1 MYKIITMIG
10 TRPEIIKMSPVIPL
24 FDDHFEHVLVHSG
37 QHYSAN
43 MDSIFFEELALRQ
56 PDECLDVGSCSPGA
70 QVARILERFE
80 SILLARMPDAV
91 VVQGD
96 TNTTL
101 AGALAVAKHKQ
112 KGIRL
117 VHIEAGMRSH
127 NLSQPEEINR
137 RLVDQMSD
145 LLLVPCRCD
154 LPNLQKEGLNH
165 VVAKVTGNT
174 VIESCLRMGRLIR
187 DSEICDTYG
196 LQRNKYV
203 VATFHRQETVDD
215 CKRLRV
221 LCQTIKEIG
230 REYDVILPLHPRT
243 QKMIQHYGVTFTAE
257 KLRIID
263 PVGYQ
268 DMIALLKNARF
279 CMTDSGGI
287 VEEAAVLGVPGLI
300 LRSETEH
307 MKYVTSGIHRLVA
320 GDFKLILEQARTLMF
335 DEEEYLQRKAAV
347 VPKPKSPANRIVKEI
362 YNLLQNTH

>member
-1 MYKIITMIG
+1 MYRIITIIG

-24 FDDHFEHVLVHSG
+24 LDDHFDHFLVHSG

-43 MDSIFFEELALRQ
+43 MDSVFFEELSLRQ
-56 PDECLDVGSCSPGA
+56 PDKCLEVGSCSPGA

-80 SILLARMPDAV
+80 SILLERMPDTV
-91 VVQGD
+91 IVQGD

-112 KGIRL
+112 KGVRL
-117 VHIEAGMRSH
+117 VHVEAGMRSH
-127 NLSQPEEINR
+127 NLSQPEELNR
-137 RLVDQMSD
+137 KLVDQMSD
-145 LLLVPCRCD
+145 LLLVPSRND
-154 LPNLQKEGLNH
+154 LTNLRKEGLDH
-165 VVAKVTGNT
+165 IIAKVTGNT

-196 LQRNKYV
+196 LRRDDYV

-215 CKRLRV
+215 YNRLRV
-221 LCQTIKEIG
+221 LCRAINVIG
-230 REYDVILPLHPRT
+230 NEYDVILPLHPRT
-243 QKMIQHYGVTFTAE
+243 QKMIKHYGITFKAD

-268 DMIALLKNARF
+268 DMIALLKNSRF

-307 MKYVTSGIHRLVA
+307 MKYVRSGIHRLVA
-320 GDFKLILEQARTLMF
+320 GDFKLIVEQARILMC
-335 DEEEYLQRKAAV
+335 DKKVYLERKAAA
-347 VPKPKSPANRIVKEI
+347 VPRPKSAAKTIVKEI
-362 YNLLQNTH
+362 RNLLENK